1 MPVVAMIDWID
12 AAHRFLA
19 SLFFDDVRDKSG
31 CARNHED
38 AVKRRGIHS
47 QVGEDRADDAVHVDG
62 QRFLRI
68 GECFLNRSRRL
79 HVKR

>member
-1 MPVVAMIDWID
+1 MKMPFN
-12 AAHRFLA
+12 AAT
-19 SLFFDDVRDKSG
+19 
-31 CARNHED
+31 
-38 AVKRRGIHS
+38 IHP
-47 QVGEDRADDAVHVDG
+47 QIGEDCADGAVHVDG